1 MEGKARREDKRLR
14 VPMTVLFVLALLAAG
29 CASARQV
36 VVFPDGGVV
45 AVSSPSEQNRNK
57 ALELIDGHCRGGYD
71 ITMEEEVP
79 VGTRVRE
86 ETTTDLDRKDRVTS
100 TTDYSV
106 RTRYEW
112 RIHYRCR

>member
-1 MEGKARREDKRLR
+1 MEGKAREPGRGSRI
-14 VPMTVLFVLALLAAG
+14 PTAVLLAMVLAVGG

-36 VVFPDGGVV
+36 VLFPDGGVI
-45 AVSSPSEQNRNK
+45 ALSSPSGQNRQK
-57 ALELIDGHCRGGYD
+57 ALEMIGGHCRGGYD

-86 ETTTDLDRKDRVTS
+86 ETTADLDRKDRVTS
-100 TTDYSV
+100 TTEYSV

>member
-1 MEGKARREDKRLR
+1 
-14 VPMTVLFVLALLAAG
+14 VL
-29 CASARQV
+29 
-36 VVFPDGGVV
+36 FPDGGIV
-45 AVSSPSEQNRNK
+45 AVSSPSEQSRRK
-57 ALELIDGHCRGGYD
+57 ALEIIGAQCRGGYD

-86 ETTTDLDRKDRVTS
+86 ETTADFDRKDRVTS
-100 TTDYSV
+100 TTEYSV